1 MPSVTVPSGDSARTG
16 VCPGSGL
23 TAEPKV
29 VRRFAVPR
37 PSLPAVAGGVLY
49 AGDGTGTVHAF
60 DVATGDRLW
69 RHGGGSEYEVD
80 VMPAVTSD
88 LVFVD
93 SGDRVWA
100 HDRRDGRL
108 RWDAD
113 GRFPTVAGDLLLIMD
128 NLSGF
133 RALDIESGGTRWRSG
148 RRFDGTGYGLLET
161 HPTVAGELVLVTEGF
176 EGNHTHG
183 GLHAY
188 DRSTGTLLW
197 GIGERQEACTRSS
210 PCPEPD
216 ERTIGPYHA
225 VVAHGL
231 VWTLDLRMHQDTG
244 GCELTAVD
252 PRTGER
258 RRALPVADVFDAPV
272 FGPELAYCRSG
283 GRVDALDPVAGTLR
297 WSRDLTKPIV
307 GTPLLAGGVLHLAT
321 EGGGL
326 HALYAGTGDVVW
338 NLTLDEP
345 TEWSAEFLGEYNET
359 ETPFTIADGAVYAR
373 GDDAVLVLR

>member
-1 MPSVTVPSGDSARTG
+1 MPPVTVPSGDSARTG

-29 VRRFAVPR
+29 VQRFTVPR
-37 PSLPAVAGGVLY
+37 PSLPAVTGGVLY
-49 AGDGTGTVHAF
+49 AGDETGAVHAF

-69 RHGGGSEYEVD
+69 RHAGGSEYEVD
-80 VMPAVTSD
+80 RMPAVTAD
-88 LVFVD
+88 LVVVE
-93 SGDRVWA
+93 SGERVWA

-108 RWDAD
+108 RWDVD
-113 GRFPTVAGDLLLIMD
+113 GGSPTAAGDLLLIMD
-128 NLSGF
+128 NLNGF
-133 RALDIESGGTRWRSG
+133 QALDLGSGGTRWRSG
-148 RRFDGTGYGLLET
+148 RRFDDLTYGLLET

-197 GIGERQEACTRSS
+197 GIGERREACTRPS

-216 ERTIGPYHA
+216 ELTIGPFHA

-231 VWTLDLRMHQDTG
+231 VWTIDLRMHQDNG
-244 GCELTAVD
+244 GCELTGVD
-252 PRTGER
+252 PRNGEQ
-258 RRALPVADVFDAPV
+258 RRALSAADADGSPV
-272 FGPELAYCRSG
+272 FGPELAYCRAG
-283 GRVDALDPVAGTLR
+283 GRVDALDPAGTVR
-297 WSRDLTKPIV
+297 WSRDLMEPIV

-326 HALYAGTGDVVW
+326 HALDAGTGDVAW
-338 NLTLDEP
+338 QLTLDEP
-345 TEWSAEFLGEYNET
+345 TEWSAEFIGEYNET
-359 ETPFTIADGAVYAR
+359 ETPFTIADGAIFAR
-373 GDDAVLVLR
+373 SDDAVLVLR